1 MAILQSQ
8 RRLLAVVFLHAVG
21 KPETRP
27 PGTWEKARQGD
38 PTQAAK
44 TRPHPRLEITVD
56 CTLIINLPL
65 RIIHIIHSGKKVML
79 DSRVCHATQNTEG
92 NHDSLGGGKVICRP
106 TLENGHRTTGPIGY
120 NFEVLLAAPNHSI
133 LQRSMLRNFSGGSIC
148 LPNNSKSLVGN
159 SSQLI
164 PHDPT
169 QSTCP
174 AVVAP

>member
-65 RIIHIIHSGKKVML
+65 RIIHIIHSGKRL
-79 DSRVCHATQNTEG
+79 CLI
-92 NHDSLGGGKVICRP
+92 LGFV
-106 TLENGHRTTGPIGY
+106 TLLRTPKGIMTPSAAERSFAGPLWKMAIEQLGR
-120 NFEVLLAAPNHSI
+120 LGII
-133 LQRSMLRNFSGGSIC
+133 LRYC
-148 LPNNSKSLVGN
+148 
-159 SSQLI
+159 
-164 PHDPT
+164 
-169 QSTCP
+169 
-174 AVVAP
+174 